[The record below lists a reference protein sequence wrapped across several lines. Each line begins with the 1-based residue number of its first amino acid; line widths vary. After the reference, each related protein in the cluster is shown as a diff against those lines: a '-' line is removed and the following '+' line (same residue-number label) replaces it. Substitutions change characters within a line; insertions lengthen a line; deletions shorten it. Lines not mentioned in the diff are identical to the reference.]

1 MMTRYGTI
9 HQVWPLRTL
18 FCLWA
23 CLFTSSCSLAVDAG
37 RVQCRNDADCT
48 SRGIALAGSVCVEE
62 LCQPDPK
69 WACMEQP
76 PPKATSPGPYSVK
89 VLALADV
96 VTQQKVAGATLKV
109 CRKLDVD
116 CSSPVTMATSDD
128 TGAATLSVDGSSA
141 GYLEVGAPGYLSTLF
156 FFNPPIAGDRVIPSI
171 PLSTAGAHKAVLQS
185 LGLALSDNRGTIILA
200 TFDCTGKPMADVVYH
215 VANQDPGAKT
225 FYYVDGLPSIA
236 ALATTSSGYGGIA
249 NVPAGAVTLES
260 AAQKGALKLPSVS
273 LVVRGGN
280 LAFSTVVPYGI

>member
-9 HQVWPLRTL
+9 HQVWAFPALL
-18 FCLWA
+18 SLWVG
-23 CLFTSSCSLAVDAG
+23 LLTSSCSLAVDAS
-37 RVQCRNDADCT
+37 RVQCRNDADCAA
-48 SRGIALAGSVCVEE
+48 GGPAAAGSVCMDE

-69 WACMEQP
+69 WACLQQP
-76 PPKATSPGPYSVK
+76 PPKATSPGLASVK

-96 VTQQKVAGATLKV
+96 VTQQKVSGATLKV

-116 CSSPVTMATSDD
+116 CSSPVTTATSDD

-156 FFNPPIAGDRVIPSI
+156 FFNPPIAGDRVVPSI
-171 PLSTAGAHKAVLQS
+171 PLSTSAAHKAVLQS
-185 LGLALSDNRGTIILA
+185 LGLAPSDNRGTIILA
-200 TFDCTGKPMADVVYH
+200 TFDCTGKPIADVVYRI
-215 VANQDPGAKT
+215 ANQDPGAKT

-249 NVPAGAVTLES
+249 NVPSGAVTLES
-260 AAQKGALKLPSVS
+260 TAQKGALKLPSIS

-280 LAFSTVVPYGI
+280 LAFSTVVPFGT